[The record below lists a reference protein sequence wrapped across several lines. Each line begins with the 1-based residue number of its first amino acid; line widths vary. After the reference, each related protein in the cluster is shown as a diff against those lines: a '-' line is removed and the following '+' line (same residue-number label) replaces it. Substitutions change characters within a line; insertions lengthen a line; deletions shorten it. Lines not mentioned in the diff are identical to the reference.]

1 MKLNDVVINEEE
13 VRKEL
18 TDTLINDS
26 NNYSKI
32 LKLSSELAS
41 FDIHNVRFSVDAGV
55 IDRLGT
61 ELVARQE
68 TAVSELVKNSY
79 DADAKNVSLTF
90 ENSDVVGGTLTIN
103 DNGIGMNR
111 DQLVNGFMRISS
123 TDKLHNPLS
132 ERFKRKRSGQKGIG
146 RFAVQRLGKKLTI
159 VTQTLDSPKA
169 LKLIIEW
176 DRYKG
181 DIDLVN
187 ITNSI
192 IEIDKEKE
200 EGTTLIID
208 ILRDRW
214 SQAAIKRIYR
224 YVSAIIQP
232 FPLSKTNLTD
242 DAKQLSDSEDLSLT
256 EIIDPGFKSIFKK
269 IEQNGKAITIADE
282 TSMIYDHS
290 LATIDGWIDDSGV
303 GVYSI
308 ESKKLDI
315 DEVGQIG
322 SDPDDNTVPFSQ
334 LKNVRFRAYYYVYN
348 ADLIP
353 KMHEP
358 IIKNL
363 SRKMGGIRLY
373 RNGFRVLP
381 YGETGNDWLKLDAS
395 IVKRSILPVHGNNN
409 FFGFVELTDDE
420 KVFNETSSREGLME
434 NEAFVQLQ
442 NFVYRTLL
450 TGVIRT
456 AEERNVKIASGQ
468 RKEGKLFERIEI
480 RIKDI
485 AHTLEAL
492 DRELEKEEGNIE
504 VKKRRKK
511 KIDKLKKD
519 IEQVAELQKE
529 EQKTFLKEK
538 SMLRVLG
545 SVGLTIGQF
554 IHEVKDYII
563 NMESD
568 INFLLEKLKSDATVI
583 ERLLILD
590 KNVATFQ
597 SYTSYFDNVISQN
610 VVRDLVPIE
619 LQNTIEKFWSSIKND
634 AEKSGIIF
642 NEPIRLAYYLYTL
655 PMHPSEWSS
664 ILFNFYTNSK
674 KAIRRTKSNGQI
686 SVECGFHEN
695 LIYLEFSDTGDGISE
710 ENEQKIF
717 EEFFTTTSPNIL
729 EDIDTSNEIT
739 GTGLG
744 LKIVK
749 DIVSSYRGNI
759 QVVSPKLNFNTCLR
773 IEIPK
778 ATDKELDKYGL

>member
-1 MKLNDVVINEEE
+1 MNEEE
-13 VRKEL
+13 IRKEL
-18 TDTLINDS
+18 TDTLTNDS
-26 NNYSKI
+26 DNYSKI
-32 LKLSSELAS
+32 LRLSTALAG
-41 FDIHNVRFSVDAGV
+41 FDLENVRFSVDAGV

-79 DADAKNVSLTF
+79 DADARNVSLIF
-90 ENSDVVGGTLTIN
+90 KNSDLIGGTLVIN
-103 DNGIGMNR
+103 DDGIGMNR
-111 DQLVNGFMRISS
+111 EQLVNGFMRISS

-146 RFAVQRLGKKLTI
+146 RFAVQRLGERLTI
-159 VTQTLDSPKA
+159 ITQTLNSPKA

-176 DRYKG
+176 ERYKG

-187 ITNSI
+187 IANSI
-192 IEIDKEKE
+192 VEIEKEKE

-208 ILRDRW
+208 NLRDRW

-232 FPLSKTNLTD
+232 FPLSTITKES
-242 DAKQLSDSEDLSLT
+242 ASQKQPADC
-256 EIIDPGFKSIFKK
+256 EINDPGFKSIFKK
-269 IEQNGKAITIADE
+269 IEENNKVVTIADE
-282 TSMIYDHS
+282 TSMIYDHA
-290 LATIDGWIDDSGV
+290 LATIDGWIDDSGL
-303 GVYSI
+303 GIYSI
-308 ESKKLDI
+308 ESQKLDI
-315 DEVGQIG
+315 NEVGQIG

-334 LKNVRFRAYYYVYN
+334 LKHVRFRAYYYVYN
-348 ADLIP
+348 LDLIP
-353 KMHEP
+353 KMHETT
-358 IIKNL
+358 IKSL

-409 FFGFVELTDDE
+409 FFGFVELTDTE

-434 NEAFVQLQ
+434 NEAFIQLQ
-442 NFVYRTLL
+442 NFIYRTLL

-468 RKEGKLFERIEI
+468 RKDGKLYEKIEI

-519 IEQVAELQKE
+519 IQQVAELQKE

-568 INFLLEKLKSDATVI
+568 ITFLLEKLKSDDVI
-583 ERLLILD
+583 MRRLLILD
-590 KNVATFQ
+590 KNVTTFQ
-597 SYTSYFDNVISQN
+597 SYTSYFDKVISQN

-619 LQNTIEKFWSSIKND
+619 LQNAIEKFWVSIKND
-634 AEKSGIIF
+634 AQKSGIVF
-642 NEPIRLAYYLYTL
+642 NEPKRQSVYLYTL

-674 KAIRRTKSNGQI
+674 KAIRRTKSTGEI
-686 SVECGFHEN
+686 SIECGFHEN

-710 ENEQKIF
+710 ENEEKIF

-729 EDIDTSNEIT
+729 DEIDTSNEIT

-759 QVVSPKLNFNTCLR
+759 QVVSPKHNFNTCLR